1 MNLLVRA
8 VFCLHVNKTLL
19 EIISSNSHN
28 NLCAVT
34 LDIKQS
40 LNSQNPVNFIMK
52 IIK

>member
-8 VFCLHVNKTLL
+8 VFCLHVNKTSL
-19 EIISSNSHN
+19 EIISSNSYN

-34 LDIKQS
+34 FDMKQS
-40 LNSQNPVNFIMK
+40 LNFQNPVNFIMK